1 MRFKALGRAR
11 ALGLGLL
18 LSAAAP
24 AQAAGWD
31 DLGGLLQQACSANSV
46 AGVAVNT
53 GETLKW
59 VCQLRSMHAF
69 ISNNI
74 INGDWQGFA
83 KDVVGKYAG
92 EFLGQLGE
100 YLGVGQLNAYT
111 EKLNEA
117 LRGNYTQFRSAMY
130 GAVNDIMKARQD
142 ANAPFPKD
150 TAGGIAATAIHSN
163 PNLALGNRLAR
174 LQDAMAAADG
184 LEKSFKAK
192 KTQDEA
198 TKALEANT
206 AGALSNATSVIGIPG
221 VKVGVADRLA
231 GDAATALSAREV
243 AEIQVRLGAEQMKQ
257 DATMSV
263 ALLNQLSEVVQQQV
277 MTNTHLLMERNQR
290 EEEMVS
296 QEEQLNRE
304 VETLAQENVDAAV
317 ENGQNIT
324 GAYANAASVF
334 KTGETLDFAGAAP

>member
-1 MRFKALGRAR
+1 MKARVLT
-11 ALGLGLL
+11 LSLL
-18 LSAAAP
+18 LTGAAP

-31 DLGGLLQQACSANSV
+31 DLGGLLQQACSFHGA
-46 AGVAVNT
+46 AGVAINT

-69 ISNNI
+69 ISDNI

-111 EKLNEA
+111 DKLNEA
-117 LRGNYTQFRSAMY
+117 LGGNYNQFRSAMY
-130 GAVNDIMKARQD
+130 GAVNDIMKARHD
-142 ANAPFPKD
+142 ANAPFPKN

-163 PNLALGNRLAR
+163 PNLALSNRLAR
-174 LQDAMAAADG
+174 LQDAMDAADG
-184 LEKSFKAK
+184 LEKAFKAK
-192 KTQDEA
+192 KTQEEA
-198 TKALEANT
+198 NKALEANT
-206 AGALSNATSVIGIPG
+206 AGALANATGVIGIPG
-221 VKVGVADRLA
+221 LREGVADRLA

-296 QEEQLNRE
+296 AEEELNRQL
-304 VETLAQENVDAAV
+304 ETLAQENVDAAV

-334 KTGETLDFAGAAP
+334 KTNETLDFAEAAP